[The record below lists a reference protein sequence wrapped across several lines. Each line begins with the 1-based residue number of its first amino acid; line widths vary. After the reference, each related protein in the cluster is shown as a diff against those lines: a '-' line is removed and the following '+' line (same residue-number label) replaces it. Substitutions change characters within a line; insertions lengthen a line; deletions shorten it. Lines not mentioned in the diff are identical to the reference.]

1 MADATSIF
9 GINTYSY
16 TLDLTAAET
25 IRRLAGQGYPAFEL
39 MMYAGHLWPNEF
51 DGTKKRDIRNAV
63 SSTGTRIIS
72 CNMPNIDVNIAGA
85 SPEMRR
91 YSIELLASFIRL
103 AGELGAPSLIVGPG
117 KANPLF
123 AAPKRLLLDHFFAA
137 LDKLTPVAK
146 QTGVQL
152 LVENMPFAF
161 LPDID
166 SLTAALDEYGN
177 KDIGV
182 IYDVANAHFIGENPC
197 DGLRKVKDRL
207 KLVHFSDTARSV
219 YRHDPVG
226 LGDVPFAQVPPILAE
241 IGYGELP
248 VLEVI
253 SRDPDRDILDSAERL
268 AAMGY
273 KAGP

>member
-1 MADATSIF
+1 MANATSIF

-16 TLDLTAAET
+16 TLNSTAAET
-25 IRRLAGQGYPAFEL
+25 IRRLGGQGYPAFEL
-39 MMYAGHLWPNEF
+39 MMYAGHLWPNEL
-51 DGTKKRDIRNAV
+51 DDTKKRDVRNAV

-91 YSIELLASFIRL
+91 YSLELLTSFVRL
-103 AGELGAPSLIVGPG
+103 AGELESPSLIIGPG

-123 AAPKRLLLDHFFAA
+123 APPRRLLLNHFFAA
-137 LDKLTPVAK
+137 LDKLAPVAK
-146 QTGVQL
+146 KAGVQL

-161 LPDID
+161 LPDVD

-177 KDIGV
+177 KDIGI
-182 IYDVANAHFIGENPC
+182 IYDVANAHFIDEDPC
-197 DGLRKVKDRL
+197 EGLRKVKDRL
-207 KLVHFSDTARSV
+207 KLVHFSDTGRSV
-219 YRHDPVG
+219 YRHDSVG
-226 LGDVPFAQVPPILAE
+226 LGDVPFARVPPVLAE
-241 IGYGELP
+241 IGYNELP

-253 SRDPDRDILDSAERL
+253 SHDPDKDLLDSAERL

-273 KAGP
+273 KARS

>member
-1 MADATSIF
+1 
-9 GINTYSY
+9 
-16 TLDLTAAET
+16 
-25 IRRLAGQGYPAFEL
+25 
-39 MMYAGHLWPNEF
+39 
-51 DGTKKRDIRNAV
+51 V

-123 AAPKRLLLDHFFAA
+123 AAPKRLLLNHFFAA

-146 QTGVQL
+146 QAGVQL

-207 KLVHFSDTARSV
+207 KLVHFSDTARGV